1 MSRRPTI
8 VLHDAQLERLAL
20 GRHAAAAFAMDG
32 ARVLH
37 VFVGASIGR
46 PTGAPVRASVLV
58 APEEHAELAAE
69 DLDRELSSERG
80 EPPLVAVLVGVS
92 PGCRTVRAWLRASRV
107 MLPCEILRV
116 PTKSDLFSRSRGL
129 LETDA
134 LARRTVGI
142 VGVGSGGSAIAV
154 DLARAGVGRFVLV
167 DPDRLELANL
177 SRHVCGLSDL
187 GRKKV
192 DAVRDLLLDRN
203 PHVAVTAHALDV
215 LADPARARDALADV
229 DLLIGATDDPRS
241 RGWINRLALATGRT
255 AIFGR
260 ALTRAYGGD
269 VLRMR
274 PHQGPCVAC
283 VYGAGLDRE
292 EEITTEAQ
300 AANAPAYVSAD
311 DRAALVQPGLA
322 ADIAPIANMMVRLA
336 LLELSRGTN
345 AAITTLDTDLT
356 ADLYLWANRRERAY
370 TDWHPMAFD
379 SRTPSILRWYGAS
392 AERDPECIECAR
404 HDTRAVELQAGPPRW
419 G

>member
-1 MSRRPTI
+1 MSRHPTI

-20 GRHAAAAFAMDG
+20 GTHTATAYATDG
-32 ARVLH
+32 AQVLQ

-46 PTGAPVRASVLV
+46 PTGAPVSASVLV
-58 APEEHAELAAE
+58 AHEEHAELAAE
-69 DLDRELSSERG
+69 ELVRALSSEHR
-80 EPPLVAVLVGVS
+80 EAPAVAVLVGVS
-92 PGCRTVRAWLRASRV
+92 PGSRTVRAWLRASRV
-107 MLPCEILRV
+107 TIPCELVRV
-116 PTKSDLFSRSRGL
+116 PTRSDLFSRSRGP

-154 DLARAGVGRFVLV
+154 DLARAGVGRFVLI
-167 DPDRLELANL
+167 DPDGLELANL

-187 GRKKV
+187 GRAKV
-192 DAVRDLLLDRN
+192 AAVRDLLLDRN
-203 PHVAVTAHALDV
+203 PHVAVAAHALDV
-215 LADPARARDALADV
+215 LAEPARAREALADV
-229 DLLIGATDDPRS
+229 DLLVGATDDPKS

-269 VLRMR
+269 VLRVR
-274 PHQGPCVAC
+274 PHHGPCVAC

-292 EEITTEAQ
+292 EEITTAAQ
-300 AANAPAYVSAD
+300 AENAPGYVSAD
-311 DRAALVQPGLA
+311 DRAALVQPGLS

-345 AAITTLDTDLT
+345 AAITTLDADLT
-356 ADLYLWANRRERAY
+356 ADLYVWANRRERAY
-370 TDWHPMAFD
+370 AAWSPMAFD

-392 AERDPECIECAR
+392 AERDQGCIECGAYE
-404 HDTRAVELQAGPPRW
+404 TRAVELQAEPPQW

>member
-1 MSRRPTI
+1 M
-8 VLHDAQLERLAL
+8 
-20 GRHAAAAFAMDG
+20 
-32 ARVLH
+32 
-37 VFVGASIGR
+37 
-46 PTGAPVRASVLV
+46 
-58 APEEHAELAAE
+58 
-69 DLDRELSSERG
+69 
-80 EPPLVAVLVGVS
+80 
-92 PGCRTVRAWLRASRV
+92 
-107 MLPCEILRV
+107 
-116 PTKSDLFSRSRGL
+116 
-129 LETDA
+129 
-134 LARRTVGI
+134 
-142 VGVGSGGSAIAV
+142 
-154 DLARAGVGRFVLV
+154 GRFVRV

-187 GRKKV
+187 GRKKGGV
-192 DAVRDLLLDRN
+192 VRDLLLDRN

-215 LADPARARDALADV
+215 LADPARAREALADV
-229 DLLIGATDDPRS
+229 DLLVGATDDPRS
-241 RGWINRLALATGRT
+241 RGWIHRLALATGRA

-260 ALTRAYGGD
+260 ALTRSYGGD

-345 AAITTLDTDLT
+345 AAIATLDADLT
-356 ADLYLWANRRERAY
+356 ADLYLWANRRERTYA
-370 TDWHPMAFD
+370 DWPPMAFD

-392 AERDPECIECAR
+392 AERDHRCVECGVHAR
-404 HDTRAVELQAGPPRW
+404 AEVALSTEPPRW